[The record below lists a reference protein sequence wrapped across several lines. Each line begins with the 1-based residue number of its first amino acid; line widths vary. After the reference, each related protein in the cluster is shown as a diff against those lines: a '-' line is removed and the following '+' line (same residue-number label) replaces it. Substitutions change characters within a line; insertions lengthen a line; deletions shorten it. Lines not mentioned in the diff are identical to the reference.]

1 MSGVVRVLVPGG
13 VADPGRASGGNTYD
27 RRLCDTLRASGWSL
41 LAHEVDGGWP
51 WDPEHG
57 RAGLAAA
64 LAGVPD
70 GQVVLVDGL
79 LASRLPQVVVPEA
92 ARVRMVLL
100 VHLPVGVDD
109 VAARWSERR
118 VVAAATSV
126 VTTSAW
132 TRDWLVGEYG
142 LAPHRVAVARPGVD
156 AAARSPGSGDGASL
170 LVVGNLSPVKGHDQ
184 LLAALADLRDL
195 GWRCRWI
202 GSTTVA
208 PSFVSR
214 LRDAAAGLGIDDR
227 LELTGTLTG
236 ARLDAA
242 YADGDLLVLPSRRE
256 TYAMVVTEALARGLP
271 VVATAV
277 GGVAEA
283 LDGAAPADAARAGV
297 LVEPDDPAALA
308 DALRSWLTDPGL
320 RSRLRAAAESRRAR
334 LGGWPETAA
343 RVGAVLREA
352 AA

>member
-41 LAHEVDGGWP
+41 LVHEVDGGWP

-92 ARVRMVLL
+92 ARVRVVLL

-142 LAPHRVAVARPGVD
+142 LAPHRVAVARP
-156 AAARSPGSGDGASL
+156 ASTQPRARPGRGTA
-170 LVVGNLSPVKGHDQ
+170 P
-184 LLAALADLRDL
+184 
-195 GWRCRWI
+195 RCSW
-202 GSTTVA
+202 SATSA
-208 PSFVSR
+208 PSR
-214 LRDAAAGLGIDDR
+214 
-227 LELTGTLTG
+227 
-236 ARLDAA
+236 
-242 YADGDLLVLPSRRE
+242 
-256 TYAMVVTEALARGLP
+256 
-271 VVATAV
+271 ATTSCS
-277 GGVAEA
+277 
-283 LDGAAPADAARAGV
+283 P
-297 LVEPDDPAALA
+297 
-308 DALRSWLTDPGL
+308 
-320 RSRLRAAAESRRAR
+320 RSR
-334 LGGWPETAA
+334 T
-343 RVGAVLREA
+343 
-352 AA
+352 